1 MPAQFTVFNGLP
13 LVLPLPAQMFLN
25 AGPVP
30 GCTRSVSSYTPL
42 PAWGWG
48 AGQQTYERQRKRVE
62 AWHDMHSCLLIGC
75 CHCEAKGYYAMR
87 HTHTHTHTHKQITSN
102 RGNQERTTRAVYAP
116 RSCLPPS
123 PRRSRY
129 TCSDRLTTHIDT
141 CHART
146 WTSIPAQNPPQH

>member
-48 AGQQTYERQRKRVE
+48 AGQQTYERQRKGVE

-75 CHCEAKGYYAMR
+75 GHCEAKGCYAT
-87 HTHTHTHTHKQITSN
+87 HTHTHTHTQAN
-102 RGNQERTTRAVYAP
+102 NEQPGQPRADYARRVRTAQ
-116 RSCLPPS
+116 LPS
-123 PRRSRY
+123 SF
-129 TCSDRLTTHIDT
+129 
-141 CHART
+141 
-146 WTSIPAQNPPQH
+146 AQKVTIHLLGSAE